1 MNREQI
7 IQQLIKE
14 QGYSLRA
21 FAEKCSIPYTSLYTI
36 LNRTGI
42 GKTSVDVVI
51 TICHGLGITVD
62 ELEKMAECE
71 KSTTEPTYEDV
82 EQLVARNG
90 KNLSVE
96 QKMRL
101 IKLLSEIE

>member
-1 MNREQI
+1 M
-7 IQQLIKE
+7 
-14 QGYSLRA
+14 A
-21 FAEKCSIPYTSLYTI
+21 
-36 LNRTGI
+36 
-42 GKTSVDVVI
+42 
-51 TICHGLGITVD
+51 ICHGLGITMD

-71 KSTTEPTYEDV
+71 KSTPEPTYEDV

>member
-1 MNREQI
+1 M
-7 IQQLIKE
+7 
-14 QGYSLRA
+14 
-21 FAEKCSIPYTSLYTI
+21 TI
-36 LNRTGI
+36 
-42 GKTSVDVVI
+42 
-51 TICHGLGITVD
+51 GITVD